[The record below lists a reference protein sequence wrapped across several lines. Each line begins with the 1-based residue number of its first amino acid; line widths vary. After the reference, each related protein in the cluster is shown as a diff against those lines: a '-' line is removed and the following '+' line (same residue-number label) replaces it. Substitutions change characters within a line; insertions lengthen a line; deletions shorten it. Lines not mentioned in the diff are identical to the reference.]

1 MNLVSLCGKDLLV
14 RLLMYLYSC
23 EKDEKA
29 EFLFCTVGIFLDIY
43 HFWGKLLCSSFC
55 LDYFLLVFLLM
66 F

>member
-1 MNLVSLCGKDLLV
+1 MNLVSLCGKDILV

-43 HFWGKLLCSSFC
+43 HF
-55 LDYFLLVFLLM
+55 
-66 F
+66 